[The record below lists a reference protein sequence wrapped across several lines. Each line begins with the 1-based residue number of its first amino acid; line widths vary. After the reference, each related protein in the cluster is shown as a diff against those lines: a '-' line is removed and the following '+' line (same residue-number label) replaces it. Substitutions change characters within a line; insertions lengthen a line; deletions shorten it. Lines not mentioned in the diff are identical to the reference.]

1 MDVITYCSNMREEI
15 DTWKSRINS
24 HMSQVDRRS
33 ADIEESPQ
41 AIHKIN
47 ELVTELEQ
55 NVKKLENQCPA
66 DWSSEKAQLD
76 SLLSEVQRL
85 WQEAADGS
93 PDDL

>member
-15 DTWKSRINS
+15 KEWKSRIDA
-24 HMSQVDRRS
+24 HMKQADRRS
-33 ADIEESPQ
+33 ADIDKVPE

-47 ELVTELEQ
+47 KLVTELEDRV
-55 NVKKLENQCPA
+55 NSLEKQCPA

-76 SLLSEVQRL
+76 DLFSEVQRL
-85 WQEAADGS
+85 WQEAANGS